1 MKPFSPLYFIKE
13 NKARCVLLM
22 FMIFLGWGV
31 YLGGL
36 YASNPYNNWKLP
48 IDMYDKIAL
57 ISPAETEA
65 ENALEY
71 ELFCE
76 KLRDNDNVEV
86 LQLGQEGGFNW
97 QTIMGFESG
106 YFAFTFFSVEDFKVF
121 CHYRNIN
128 CDYSN
133 LKNGSMIMS
142 ERFAKNKNLNI
153 GDTIDK
159 DFAENIRDSYTLDAL
174 INEDGYTL
182 YFINEKPADTPSILV
197 FGKGINGSELY
208 ELIYKIQKEHNV
220 TVHDTL
226 KATLEEQFETFNM
239 IYYFIILFLSLILA
253 VTINA
258 AFVGM
263 YQRRNFEFAVYR
275 AIGIPKW
282 QIVGKL
288 VGELLWMDII
298 SLVMGGGIFFLGLYL
313 FNNLTLYPI
322 GQYLRYFHPTALF
335 GLVLC
340 NVTVLLPLIITR
352 CRQIFRVDICE
363 Y

>member
-13 NKARCVLLM
+13 NKSRCILLM

-36 YASNPYNNWKLP
+36 YASNPYDNWKLP
-48 IDMYDKIAL
+48 IAMYDEMAL
-57 ISPAETEA
+57 ISPSDTEE
-65 ENALEY
+65 ENDLEY
-71 ELFCE
+71 NLFCE
-76 KLRDNDNVEV
+76 MLRDNDNVTV
-86 LQLGQEGGFNW
+86 LPLGQEGGFNW
-97 QTIMGFESG
+97 KTIMGFESG
-106 YFAFTFFSVEDFKVF
+106 YFSFTFSNVEDFKIF
-121 CHYRNIN
+121 CHYMNID

-142 ERFAKNKNLNI
+142 QRFANNQKLNI
-153 GDTIDK
+153 GDMIDK
-159 DFAENIRDSYTLDAL
+159 DFAENILDAYTLDAL
-174 INEDGYTL
+174 TNEDGYTL
-182 YFINEKPADTPSILV
+182 YFINDKPEDFPSSLV
-197 FGKGINGSELY
+197 FGNGITGNELY
-208 ELIYKIQKEHNV
+208 ELIYNTQKEHQV
-220 TVHDTL
+220 FVHDTL
-226 KATLEEQFETFNM
+226 KSRLKEQFETFNM

-288 VGELLWMDII
+288 VGELLWMDFI
-298 SLVMGGGIFFLGLYL
+298 SLVIGGGIFFLGLYL
-313 FNNLTLYPI
+313 FNNLMLYPA
-322 GQYLRYFHPTALF
+322 GLYLRYFHPTALF

-340 NVTVLLPLIITR
+340 NVTILLPLIATR
-352 CRQIFRVDICE
+352 CRQILKADICE